1 MKSQFRCCRRS
12 PRSSLWPATVS
23 ASIAT
28 ATRRNGRRNYPI
40 RFKGRTVSGNAPT
53 IPAPNAQNA
62 SVAKAATPA
71 LNTKHGR
78 CCRHVVKNSS
88 YRIPLPSGADW
99 KWSRSSPR
107 VNGFGPTMVCDSFLC
122 ELCVLNPDPPDPR
135 HWYDLVHLGQVGGV
149 RAPGHVGRSVRVG
162 RTCIYVRLYYYIRHI
177 HLNTLACLAALRT
190 FPGSQSCVQNNP
202 GKSK

>member
-99 KWSRSSPR
+99 KWSRSRPR
-107 VNGFGPTMVCDSFLC
+107 VNGFGPTMVCDSVLC
-122 ELCVLNPDPPDPR
+122 ELCVLCPDPTPDIGTTFTGR
-135 HWYDLVHLGQVGGV
+135 IEGDRFVLGEWGTPSGHGV
-149 RAPGHVGRSVRVG
+149 EDAFEP
-162 RTCIYVRLYYYIRHI
+162 C
-177 HLNTLACLAALRT
+177 
-190 FPGSQSCVQNNP
+190 
-202 GKSK
+202 